1 MCNFMTCLAPIL
13 PSPSIQISGLP
24 SSGDCTHCWP
34 CHAALLQ
41 SAHCSVLTTF
51 SNLKFLGLSQAK
63 TLLRGNSK
71 IGSHKERSQ
80 QTLHLGDYRFYIQM
94 RFLDSSQVYLYLSF
108 SRSRSIV
115 WKKPSAISREYK
127 GISSPEKLWQP
138 DGKGKPCE
146 DEIKNVPHV
155 PLHWI

>member
-1 MCNFMTCLAPIL
+1 MTCLAPIL
-13 PSPSIQISGLP
+13 PSPSIQIYLAVIWRLYSLLTVP
-24 SSGDCTHCWP
+24 W

-41 SAHCSVLTTF
+41 PAHCSVLTTF

-94 RFLDSSQVYLYLSF
+94 RFLDSSQVYLYLYLSF
-108 SRSRSIV
+108 SRSM
-115 WKKPSAISREYK
+115 
-127 GISSPEKLWQP
+127 
-138 DGKGKPCE
+138 
-146 DEIKNVPHV
+146 
-155 PLHWI
+155 

>member
-13 PSPSIQISGLP
+13 PSPSIQISGWPL
-24 SSGDCTHCWP
+24 SGDCTHCWP

-41 SAHCSVLTTF
+41 PAHCSVLTTF